1 MSAPLR
7 PPHAAILY
15 NPQRVALPRL
25 KRAVAAAERSAGYGA
40 SLWVETDG
48 DGSHSPLSDA
58 LASHP
63 AVVIA
68 AGGDGTVRQI
78 GSALAGTGM
87 PFGIVPSG
95 TANLLARNLGI
106 PQYDT
111 DRAAAIA
118 FTGVERAIDIGV
130 LEYHREDGTAG
141 RLDYFVM
148 AGFGIDADMVA
159 GSDPVMKRRFGW
171 MAYVGPILRSLV
183 RKTSHQTRYTLGG
196 AEPTSGQL
204 HTLIVGNSGTV
215 TAGLKLLPDAQL
227 DDGMFDVLA
236 IRSMRP
242 RDRRTFIRWLGQSQ
256 GAAAIWPSM
265 RVDPTTTG
273 GALHYEQAAT
283 VSVSLEAGAMF
294 QADGDPIGAVVAA
307 DFSVLAGAVVV
318 RAPG

>member
-1 MSAPLR
+1 MSTPPR

-15 NPQRVALPRL
+15 NPQRVALHRL
-25 KRAVAAAERSAGYGA
+25 KRAVGAAERSAGYTS
-40 SLWVETDG
+40 SLWLQTDG
-48 DGSHSPLSDA
+48 NGSHGPLREALDSD
-58 LASHP
+58 P

-78 GSALAGTGM
+78 GSALARTGM

-111 DRAAAIA
+111 DRAAEIA
-118 FTGVERAIDIGV
+118 FTGVERSIDIGM
-130 LEYHREDGTAG
+130 LEYRREDGTVG
-141 RLDYFVM
+141 KLDYFVM

-159 GSDPVMKRRFGW
+159 ESDPVMKRRFGW

-183 RKTSHQTRYTLGG
+183 RKTAHQTRYSLGTTE
-196 AEPTSGQL
+196 AVSGQL

-227 DDGMFDVLA
+227 DDGLFDVLA

-242 RDRRTFIRWLGQSQ
+242 RDRRAFIRWLGQSQ
-256 GAAAIWPSM
+256 TASSIWPSL
-265 RVDPTTTG
+265 RVDPTMTG
-273 GALHYEQAAT
+273 GALHYAQAAT
-283 VSVSLEAGAMF
+283 VSVSLETGAMF
-294 QADGDPIGAVVAA
+294 QADGDTIGAVVAA

>member
-7 PPHAAILY
+7 AQHAAILY
-15 NPQRVALPRL
+15 NPQRVGLPKL
-25 KRAVAAAERSAGYGA
+25 KRAVAAAERSAGYSG
-40 SLWVETDG
+40 SLWLETDG
-48 DGSHSPLSDA
+48 DGSRGPLREA
-58 LASHP
+58 LASRP
-63 AVVIA
+63 TVVIA
-68 AGGDGTVRQI
+68 AGGDGTVRQV

-118 FTGVERAIDIGV
+118 FSGAERAIDVGA
-130 LEYHREDGTAG
+130 LEYRREDGTVG

-159 GSDPVMKRRFGW
+159 ESDPAMKRRFGW

-183 RKTSHQTRYTLGG
+183 RKTSHQTRYSLGG
-196 AEPTSGQL
+196 AEPISGQL

-242 RDRRTFIRWLGQSQ
+242 RDRRAFIRWLGQSQ
-256 GAAAIWPSM
+256 GATAIWPSM
-265 RVDPTTTG
+265 RVDPKATG

-283 VSVSLEAGAMF
+283 VSVSLETGAMF
-294 QADGDPIGAVVAA
+294 QADGDVIGAVVAA

>member
-15 NPQRVALPRL
+15 NPQRVALHRL
-25 KRAVAAAERSAGYGA
+25 KRAVAAAERSAGYVP
-40 SLWVETDG
+40 SLWLQTDG
-48 DGSHSPLSDA
+48 NGSHGPLGEA
-58 LASHP
+58 LASRP

-68 AGGDGTVRQI
+68 AGGDGTVRQV

-87 PFGIVPSG
+87 PFGIIPSG

-111 DRAAAIA
+111 DRAASIA
-118 FTGVERAIDIGV
+118 FSGVERAIDIGV
-130 LEYHREDGTAG
+130 LEYRREDGTSG
-141 RLDYFVM
+141 RVDYFVM

-183 RKTSHQTRYTLGG
+183 RKTSHQTRYSLGG
-196 AEPTSGQL
+196 AQPILGQL

-215 TAGLKLLPDAQL
+215 TAGLKLLPDARL

-256 GAAAIWPSM
+256 GAATIWPH
-265 RVDPTTTG
+265 VDPTTTG
-273 GALHYEQAAT
+273 GALHYAQAAT
-283 VSVSLEAGAMF
+283 VSVSLDAGAMF
-294 QADGDPIGAVVAA
+294 QADGDAIGAVVHA
-307 DFSVLAGAVVV
+307 DFRVLAGAIVV
-318 RAPG
+318 RTGG